1 MTRLLIFLAI
11 CWVVLSS
18 GCVSIDETDP
28 NSALPSNRPASWE
41 GKTLGVPL

>member
-1 MTRLLIFLAI
+1 MMRLLFLLFFFG
-11 CWVVLSS
+11 VVLFS

-41 GKTLGVPL
+41 GKSLGVPL